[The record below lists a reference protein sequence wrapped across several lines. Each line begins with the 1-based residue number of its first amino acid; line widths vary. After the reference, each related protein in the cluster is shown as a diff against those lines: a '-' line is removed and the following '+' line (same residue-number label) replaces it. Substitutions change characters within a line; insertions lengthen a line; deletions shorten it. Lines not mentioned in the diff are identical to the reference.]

1 MTITVEPVINEPALL
16 VSGDTKALVLADIHL
31 GIEWGLY
38 RCGFSIPSQIEQRL
52 ERIMK
57 LVEQE
62 DPDRIVLLGDVK
74 HNVPQVSWQE
84 RDEIPYF
91 IGSLAEK
98 ATVDIFPGNHDGGI
112 EFLLPTDSDVNVYS
126 ARGDIIDG
134 VGYFHGHTW
143 PSVELLSAEHLI
155 VAHNHPTVRFTDA
168 MGYSVVEQVWIR
180 ARLEREVLAAHFKS
194 ADLSPG
200 SEAWSNPDVVVV
212 PAFNELC
219 GGVAFN
225 ESVRDDL
232 LGPIFS
238 SGALDIDNS
247 DIYLLDGTYLGI
259 LKNIRKLE
267 ETQSDRSRNWK
278 SSKNRINKRKKDS
291 RSSKSKESSLKK
303 NTAKGNSKNGT
314 TTKGT
319 ATKEAEK

>member
-1 MTITVEPVINEPALL
+1 MTITVEPVINEPALI

-31 GIEWGLY
+31 GIEWDLY
-38 RCGFSIPSQIEQRL
+38 RSGFSIPSQIEQRL

-62 DPDRIVLLGDVK
+62 EPDRIVLLGDIK

-91 IGSLAEK
+91 IGTLAEK
-98 ATVDIFPGNHDGGI
+98 AIVDIFPGNHDGGI
-112 EFLLPTDSDVNVYS
+112 EFLLPPDSDVNVYS
-126 ARGDIIDG
+126 ARGDVIDG

-143 PSVELLSAEHLI
+143 PSVDLLSAEHVI

-168 MGYSVVEQVWIR
+168 MGYSVVEQVWIK
-180 ARLEREVLAAHFKS
+180 ARFKREVLADHFKS
-194 ADLSPG
+194 ADLSPE
-200 SEAWSNPDVVVV
+200 SEAWADPDVVVV

-238 SGALDIDNS
+238 SGALAIDNS

-267 ETQSDRSRNWK
+267 ETRSDRSRNGK
-278 SSKNRINKRKKDS
+278 TSRSKRDNRSGRTSRSKRTSSK
-291 RSSKSKESSLKK
+291 
-303 NTAKGNSKNGT
+303 
-314 TTKGT
+314 
-319 ATKEAEK
+319 EAGK

>member
-1 MTITVEPVINEPALL
+1 MTITVEPVVNEPAL
-16 VSGDTKALVLADIHL
+16 VVNSDTKALVLADIHL
-31 GIEWGLY
+31 GIEWDLY
-38 RCGFSIPSQIEQRL
+38 RSGFSIPSQIEQRL
-52 ERIMK
+52 ERIMA

-62 DPDRIVLLGDVK
+62 EPDRIVLLGDVK

-91 IGSLAEK
+91 IGSLSEK

-112 EFLLPTDSDVNVYS
+112 EFLLPPDSDVNVYP
-126 ARGDIIDG
+126 ARGDVIDG

-143 PSVELLSAEHLI
+143 PSVELLSAEHVI
-155 VAHNHPTVRFTDA
+155 VAHNHPTVRFTDS

-180 ARLEREVLAAHFKS
+180 ARFEREVLAGHFKS
-194 ADLSPG
+194 ADLSEE
-200 SEAWSNPDVVVV
+200 SDAWSDPDVVVV

-225 ESVRDDL
+225 ESMLDDL

-238 SGALDIDNS
+238 SGALDIDHS
-247 DIYLLDGTYLGI
+247 DVYMLDGTYLGM

-267 ETQSDRSRNWK
+267 ETRSDRGRSKGGRSK
-278 SSKNRINKRKKDS
+278 KESKKNRAS
-291 RSSKSKESSLKK
+291 RSKPDRSKEGLK
-303 NTAKGNSKNGT
+303 
-314 TTKGT
+314 
-319 ATKEAEK
+319 

>member
-16 VSGDTKALVLADIHL
+16 VSDDTKALVLADIHL
-31 GIEWGLY
+31 GIEWDLF
-38 RCGFSIPSQIEQRL
+38 RSGFSIPSQMERRL
-52 ERIMK
+52 ERIIG
-57 LVEQE
+57 LVDQE
-62 DPDRIVLLGDVK
+62 KPDRIVLLGDIK

-91 IGSLAEK
+91 IGSLAER
-98 ATVDIFPGNHDGGI
+98 AVVDIFPGNHDGGI
-112 EFLLPTDSDVNVYS
+112 EFLLPPDHDINIYS
-126 ARGDIIDG
+126 PRGAVIDG

-143 PSVELLSAEHLI
+143 PSVDLLSAEHVI

-180 ARLEREVLAAHFKS
+180 ARFEREVLADHFKS
-194 ADLSPG
+194 ADLSPE
-200 SEAWSNPDVVVV
+200 SDAWSDPDVVVV

-238 SGALDIDNS
+238 SGALELDHS

-267 ETQSDRSRNWK
+267 ETRSDRSRN
-278 SSKNRINKRKKDS
+278 NRSNMSKRK
-291 RSSKSKESSLKK
+291 RS
-303 NTAKGNSKNGT
+303 KGDGK
-314 TTKGT
+314 
-319 ATKEAEK
+319 

>member
-1 MTITVEPVINEPALL
+1 MSITVEPVINEPAL
-16 VSGDTKALVLADIHL
+16 VVTSDTKALVLADIHL
-31 GIEWGLY
+31 GIEWDLY
-38 RCGFSIPSQIEQRL
+38 RSGFSIPSQIEQRL
-52 ERIMK
+52 ERIMA
-57 LVEQE
+57 LVDQVE
-62 DPDRIVLLGDVK
+62 PDRIVLLGDVK

-91 IGSLAEK
+91 IGKLAER

-112 EFLLPTDSDVNVYS
+112 EFLLPPESDVNIYP

-143 PSVELLSAEHLI
+143 PSLELLSAEHVI

-180 ARLEREVLAAHFKS
+180 ARFEREVLADHFRS
-194 ADLSPG
+194 ADLSEESDG
-200 SEAWSNPDVVVV
+200 WSDPDVVVV

-225 ESVRDDL
+225 ESMLDDL

-238 SGALDIDNS
+238 SGALDIDHS

-267 ETQSDRSRNWK
+267 ETQSGRGRSKGGRGKRTNKNKRDNRSRQK
-278 SSKNRINKRKKDS
+278 G
-291 RSSKSKESSLKK
+291 SKETGK
-303 NTAKGNSKNGT
+303 
-314 TTKGT
+314 
-319 ATKEAEK
+319 